1 MRSHPRLDSRAE
13 SREGHSPQP
22 DGPTA
27 ARLPR
32 LRSLTRV
39 VNP

>member
-1 MRSHPRLDSRAE
+1 MRSPTRHDSRAE

-27 ARLPR
+27 ARLPH
-32 LRSLTRV
+32 LHLLTRV
-39 VNP
+39 VTA